1 MLTNDISTKSK
12 FFAVWIIVNFLTMI
26 QQKHSFYQSTLFEGN
41 KITFYY
47 NLYQDI
53 PLQVRIVTMNNL
65 IKLICINVK
74 DLNSIMNR
82 RKK

>member
-1 MLTNDISTKSK
+1 MLRNGTSTKRE
-12 FFAVWIIVNFLTMI
+12 FFAVWVIVNLLTMV
-26 QQKHSFYQSTLFEGN
+26 QQKHGFYQSTLFEKN
-41 KITFYY
+41 KIIFYY
-47 NLYQDI
+47 NIYQDI

-74 DLNSIMNR
+74 DLNSIIKR